1 MTPNAPQQ
9 VCPHVAVCVDN
20 GRAHG
25 RGVLRGIADY
35 VDAYGPWSLFVDPQ
49 ADSVFPEGRS
59 KNWSGDGILTYI
71 ECPTR
76 AERLLKS
83 GIPTVELFAFRADQT
98 LPVVASDDF
107 AIGKLAAEHLIERHF
122 RSFAFTGYSGSLWSE
137 RRRKGF
143 ASAVEAARLLAP
155 SCYDVVRPRTLVD
168 WETVQS
174 ELTEWM
180 RSLPKPVGLMA
191 CSDHHAQRVL
201 DACRRAG
208 TVVPEEVAVIGVDN
222 NEEICRLSNP
232 PLTSVIDDSRRVG
245 YEGARLLHRL
255 MTRKNVGKKKKT
267 ILIPPLGIATRRSTD
282 VTAIDDRLMAEVL
295 RYIREHAC
303 NGLNMKQLPG
313 KFGMSRSV
321 FYRRFQQATQ
331 RSPHEEVLRVQL
343 DRAKALLA
351 QTKLPLD
358 KVATL
363 AAFPSSAYL
372 SVVFRREI
380 NQTPGQ
386 FRSLAQS
393 R

>member
-1 MTPNAPQQ
+1 MTPLAARER
-9 VCPHVAVCVDN
+9 CPHVAICVDN

-71 ECPTR
+71 ESPVR
-76 AERLLKS
+76 AERLAKT
-83 GIPTVELFAFRADQT
+83 GIPTVELFGFRIDGK
-98 LPVVASDDF
+98 LPLVASDDF
-107 AIGKLAAEHLIERHF
+107 AIGKLAAEHLIDRHF
-122 RSFAFTGYSGSLWSE
+122 QSFAFTGYSGSLWSD
-137 RRRKGF
+137 RRRQGF
-143 ASAVEAARLLAP
+143 LSAIVRARLAAP
-155 SCYDVVRPRTLVD
+155 RCLDVNRPQTLVA
-168 WETVQS
+168 WEQVQS
-174 ELTEWM
+174 DLTNWIKT
-180 RSLPKPVGLMA
+180 LPKPVGLMA

-201 DACRRAG
+201 DACHRAG
-208 TVVPEEVAVIGVDN
+208 AVVPEEIAVVGVDN

-232 PLTSVIDDSRRVG
+232 PLTSVIDDARRVG

-255 MTRKNVGKKKKT
+255 MTRKNSPKSRKP
-267 ILIPPLGIATRRSTD
+267 IFIPPLGIATRRSTD
-282 VTAIDDRLMAEVL
+282 VTAIDDRLMADVL

-303 NGLNMKQLPG
+303 NGLNMKQLPA

-343 DRAKALLA
+343 DRAKTLLA

-358 KVATL
+358 KVAAL